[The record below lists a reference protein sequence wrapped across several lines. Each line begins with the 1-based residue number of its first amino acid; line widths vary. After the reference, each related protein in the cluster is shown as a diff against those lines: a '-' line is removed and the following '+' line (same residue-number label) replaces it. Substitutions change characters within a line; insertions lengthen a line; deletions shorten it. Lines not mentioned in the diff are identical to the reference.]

1 MTKDESVEHVNRLR
15 DACSLAPISGP
26 AAELNITASFGLSFI
41 GESELLNTFNS
52 VEILEHAIQIADHR
66 LSRAKQE
73 GRNRVCSAG

>member
-41 GESELLNTFNS
+41 GESELLNTFT

-66 LSRAKQE
+66 LSHAKQE

>member
-1 MTKDESVEHVNRLR
+1 MK
-15 DACSLAPISGP
+15 
-26 AAELNITASFGLSFI
+26 ASNTSTDYEKP
-41 GESELLNTFNS
+41 ESELLNTFNS